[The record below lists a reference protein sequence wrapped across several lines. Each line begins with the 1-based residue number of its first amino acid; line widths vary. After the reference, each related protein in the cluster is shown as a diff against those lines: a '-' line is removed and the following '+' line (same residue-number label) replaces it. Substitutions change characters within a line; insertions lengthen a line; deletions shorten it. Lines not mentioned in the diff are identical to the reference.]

1 MFLGFGGNMNK
12 KLVFLILS
20 IFVFFVPFASA
31 IIGSIGNAKAIVNVD
46 LNKNNILERTVLIK
60 NVNNFSIDV
69 KLEPADDLEKITDI
83 IDKEFTLKENE
94 EKNARFKVTIPKEG
108 VYNGNIVIFFKPEG
122 GRGAGV
128 VLQSNLIIKASGDK
142 EVIVNDLENKDNDID
157 NENIDNNDD
166 NENINSNIENEP
178 SKSKIGFYLII
189 GIIFVSLVIIAIFVI
204 LMRRI

>member
-1 MFLGFGGNMNK
+1 MNK

-69 KLEPADDLEKITDI
+69 KLEPADGLEKITDI

-157 NENIDNNDD
+157 NDII
-166 NENINSNIENEP
+166 NENISSNIENEP
-178 SKSKIGFYLII
+178 SKSNIWLYLII
-189 GIIFVSLVIIAIFVI
+189 GIIFVSLIIIAIFVI